1 LHLPHT
7 WIETRAGRR
16 GWSRPAKLVHHF
28 NAASGY
34 AGACSQHQRE
44 ASHYERGRKD
54 GLAEALELVDAILRS
69 GERQPARRRPVE
81 EIVASVEAIAEGAGG
96 GIGASASRR
105 VL

>member
-1 LHLPHT
+1 
-7 WIETRAGRR
+7 
-16 GWSRPAKLVHHF
+16 
-28 NAASGY
+28 
-34 AGACSQHQRE
+34 
-44 ASHYERGRKD
+44 
-54 GLAEALELVDAILRS
+54 VDSILRS